1 MKKTIENINEM
12 KLKVGSSKMQIK
24 LIKLQPDLSSK
35 KKERNQTNKIKNE
48 KGEVTTD
55 TKEIQGIIIDYDNNR
70 LPINGQCRGN
80 KVFRLLVKQY
90 MLLSKI
96 YLLKYI
102 NI

>member
-35 KKERNQTNKIKNE
+35 KKESNQTNKIKNE

-55 TKEIQGIIIDYDNNR
+55 TKEIQGIIIDYDKNR
-70 LPINGQCRGN
+70 LPIKWTMQR
-80 KVFRLLVKQY
+80 K
-90 MLLSKI
+90 
-96 YLLKYI
+96 
-102 NI
+102 